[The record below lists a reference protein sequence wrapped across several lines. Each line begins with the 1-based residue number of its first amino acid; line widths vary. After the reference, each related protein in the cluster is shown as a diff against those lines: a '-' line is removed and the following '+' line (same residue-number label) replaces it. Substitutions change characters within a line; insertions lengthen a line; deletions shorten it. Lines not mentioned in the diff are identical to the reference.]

1 MLLLQATASVNGN
14 IGLLR
19 AQLAQVIEEKNELN
33 RKFIESRKALQ
44 STGELLLKVH
54 NHTLEL
60 KNERN
65 EHKAKLEGLSVL
77 NKALNEKVVEM
88 STKLEEINADGGM
101 SKATIT
107 DFVEKLLSV
116 KEEHIRAIE
125 QQQVQL
131 QTEMSKLRKENSDLL
146 EAQREQQELILTTEQ
161 KIATLEKFSALERIS
176 SLEKLTSSL
185 EASRL
190 GVEQERYEWNAAHP
204 PPRTDAPLPDSG
216 AQFRPPSS
224 EKPSSAIQ
232 SPRRSVNTLSM
243 QEVEQSSISV
253 HQASIATIAPTIQ
266 QLSSTESSF
275 IQLSSTESSFIQL
288 SSTESSFIQQP
299 LSTESSFIKQL
310 SSTESSFIQQLS
322 MSVEPSTAPILED
335 TASSVTSTEYAAA
348 IAMTL
353 PLAVSTAGPED
364 DVLRGDRT
372 EEQLVSPS
380 PVQST
385 PTAAIAQESIHSE
398 DCYEPSSGG
407 TLHAS
412 GLSGSIEPSIASR
425 AVVLLS
431 PIVAAVA
438 ESGTSPSP
446 SGAAGT
452 VEQQFLRQGGLQKR
466 KQSLVERAVSQVL
479 WPGSLS
485 TPMSEATDSSAP
497 ESLSAMIPLSE
508 IVAKYAD
515 PSWKTAFARQ
525 PDEDDPS
532 YKERLLR
539 CKKAMKKDIFSW
551 SKSFVL
557 EHRRAP
563 SKEDKKS
570 FGQDVF
576 KVYSQVSCCC
586 CCCLSVACMQ
596 RWLI

>member
-1 MLLLQATASVNGN
+1 MLLHQATASVNGN

-77 NKALNEKVVEM
+77 NKTLNEKVVEM

-116 KEEHIRAIE
+116 KEDHIRAIE

-131 QTEMSKLRKENSDLL
+131 QSEMSKLRKENSDLL

-190 GVEQERYEWNAAHP
+190 EVEQERYEWNAARP

-275 IQLSSTESSFIQL
+275 IQ
-288 SSTESSFIQQP
+288 
-299 LSTESSFIKQL
+299 
-310 SSTESSFIQQLS
+310 QLS
-322 MSVEPSTAPILED
+322 MPVEPSTAPIIED
-335 TASSVTSTEYAAA
+335 AASSVTSTEYAAA

-353 PLAVSTAGPED
+353 PLAVSAAGPED
-364 DVLRGDRT
+364 DALRDDRT

-385 PTAAIAQESIHSE
+385 PTAAIAQESLPSE

-412 GLSGSIEPSIASR
+412 GLSGSIEPSTASR

-438 ESGTSPSP
+438 EAGTSPSPSP

-452 VEQQFLRQGGLQKR
+452 VEQQFLRQGGLQKK
-466 KQSLVERAVSQVL
+466 KQSLVERAVCQVM

-485 TPMSEATDSSAP
+485 TPMSESTDSIAP

-576 KVYSQVSCCC
+576 KVYSQVSCS
-586 CCCLSVACMQ
+586 CCLSVA
-596 RWLI
+596 LAYILYL

>member
-1 MLLLQATASVNGN
+1 
-14 IGLLR
+14 
-19 AQLAQVIEEKNELN
+19 
-33 RKFIESRKALQ
+33 
-44 STGELLLKVH
+44 
-54 NHTLEL
+54 
-60 KNERN
+60 
-65 EHKAKLEGLSVL
+65 
-77 NKALNEKVVEM
+77 
-88 STKLEEINADGGM
+88 M

-125 QQQVQL
+125 QQQMQL
-131 QTEMSKLRKENSDLL
+131 QSEMSKLRKENSDLL

-232 SPRRSVNTLSM
+232 SPRRSVNTLPM

-299 LSTESSFIKQL
+299 LSTESSFIQQPL
-310 SSTESSFIQQLS
+310 STESSFIQQLS
-322 MSVEPSTAPILED
+322 STESSFKQQLSTPLEPSTAPILED
-335 TASSVTSTEYAAA
+335 AASSVTSTEYAAA
-348 IAMTL
+348 IPMTL
-353 PLAVSTAGPED
+353 PLAVSVAGPED
-364 DVLRGDRT
+364 DALRDDRT

-385 PTAAIAQESIHSE
+385 PTAAIAQESLPSE

-412 GLSGSIEPSIASR
+412 SLSGSFEPSTASR

-576 KVYSQVSCCC
+576 KVYSQVSCS
-586 CCCLSVACMQ
+586 CCLSVAYSS
-596 RWLI
+596 LAYVVYL

>member
-1 MLLLQATASVNGN
+1 MLIISPISTLLNQATAAVSGN

-19 AQLAQVIEEKNELN
+19 AQLSQVIEEKNELN

-77 NKALNEKVVEM
+77 NKTLNEKVIEM
-88 STKLEEINADGGM
+88 STKLEEINADGNRSM

-131 QTEMSKLRKENSDLL
+131 QSEMSKLRKENSDLL

-161 KIATLEKFSALERIS
+161 KIATLEKFSAAMDRIS

-190 GVEQERYEWNAAHP
+190 EVELERIEEWSAAAVHP
-204 PPRTDAPLPDSG
+204 QLTLRTDVPLPDLG

-224 EKPSSAIQ
+224 EKPSNATQ
-232 SPRRSVNTLSM
+232 SPRRSINTVLSTP
-243 QEVEQSSISV
+243 EAELSSVSPV
-253 HQASIATIAPTIQ
+253 QQASIAPTIVP
-266 QLSSTESSF
+266 T
-275 IQLSSTESSFIQL
+275 IRQL
-288 SSTESSFIQQP
+288 SSTESSFIQQ
-299 LSTESSFIKQL
+299 QQ
-310 SSTESSFIQQLS
+310 QQLS
-322 MSVEPSTAPILED
+322 LPVEPYTVPMVED
-335 TASSVTSTEYAAA
+335 VTASSVTSTATPMMNHAAGYA
-348 IAMTL
+348 
-353 PLAVSTAGPED
+353 VGPEGDVSRD
-364 DVLRGDRT
+364 DALG
-372 EEQLVSPS
+372 ELLLSPS
-380 PVQST
+380 PVRST
-385 PTAAIAQESIHSE
+385 PTADVAQESLPSE
-398 DCYEPSSGG
+398 DCYEALSGE
-407 TLHAS
+407 TLNAS
-412 GLSGSIEPSIASR
+412 GLSESNEPSTASR
-425 AVVLLS
+425 DVVLLS
-431 PIVAAVA
+431 PITAATATTAAIVAAAAVA
-438 ESGTSPSP
+438 GGTSPS
-446 SGAAGT
+446 ARTA
-452 VEQQFLRQGGLQKR
+452 EQQFLLRQGGVQKR
-466 KQSLVERAVSQVL
+466 KQTLVERAVSQVM

-485 TPMSEATDSSAP
+485 TPMGDPTPESMSSSSA
-497 ESLSAMIPLSE
+497 MCVPLSE
-508 IVAKYAD
+508 IAAKYAD

-576 KVYSQVSCCC
+576 RTYSQVSC
-586 CCCLSVACMQ
+586 
-596 RWLI
+596 

>member
-1 MLLLQATASVNGN
+1 M
-14 IGLLR
+14 
-19 AQLAQVIEEKNELN
+19 IEEKNELN
-33 RKFIESRKALQ
+33 KKFIESRKALQ

-77 NKALNEKVVEM
+77 NKTLNEKVVEM

-125 QQQVQL
+125 QQQLQL
-131 QTEMSKLRKENSDLL
+131 QSEMSKLRKENSDLL

-190 GVEQERYEWNAAHP
+190 EVEQERYEWNAAHP
-204 PPRTDAPLPDSG
+204 PPRTDAPVPDSG

-224 EKPSSAIQ
+224 EKPSSAIL

-243 QEVEQSSISV
+243 QEVEQSSVSV
-253 HQASIATIAPTIQ
+253 HKASIATIAPTIQ
-266 QLSSTESSF
+266 QLSSIESSF
-275 IQLSSTESSFIQL
+275 IEQISSTESSFIQQL
-288 SSTESSFIQQP
+288 SSTESSFIQQ
-299 LSTESSFIKQL
+299 Q
-310 SSTESSFIQQLS
+310 S
-322 MSVEPSTAPILED
+322 MPVEPSTAPIIED
-335 TASSVTSTEYAAA
+335 TASSVTSTAYSAA
-348 IAMTL
+348 IPMT
-353 PLAVSTAGPED
+353 LAVSAAGPED
-364 DVLRGDRT
+364 DALRDDRT

-380 PVQST
+380 PLQST
-385 PTAAIAQESIHSE
+385 PTAAIAQESLLSE
-398 DCYEPSSGG
+398 DRFEPSSGG
-407 TLHAS
+407 TLHVS
-412 GLSGSIEPSIASR
+412 GLRGSIEPSTASR

-431 PIVAAVA
+431 PIVAAEA
-438 ESGTSPSP
+438 ETSPS
-446 SGAAGT
+446 AQT

-466 KQSLVERAVSQVL
+466 KPSLVERAVRQVM

-485 TPMSEATDSSAP
+485 TPISETTGSSAP

-586 CCCLSVACMQ
+586 CCLPFACMQ
-596 RWLI
+596 RRLIYCTSDEQLGKVMKDQGMGGADD